1 MCEKKQRVCAGS
13 VASGEAERARPLMV
27 GCAVSAT
34 QSEPQ
39 VQSLGGS
46 VSGGSTGTG
55 RSEASGH
62 LG

>member
-1 MCEKKQRVCAGS
+1 
-13 VASGEAERARPLMV
+13 MV